1 MLFEKKCL
9 VNLKDADC
17 HTSKRPNIIRYI
29 VSLLY
34 WTKFSPEELASVQ
47 VGQKLVALNSAYKA
61 GILASSQGS
70 SQKGY
75 TKWR

>member
-1 MLFEKKCL
+1 M
-9 VNLKDADC
+9 
-17 HTSKRPNIIRYI
+17 
-29 VSLLY
+29 SLLY

-70 SQKGY
+70 SQRDTQNGGRLARIPRAEH
-75 TKWR
+75 TILASEMEPCLVR